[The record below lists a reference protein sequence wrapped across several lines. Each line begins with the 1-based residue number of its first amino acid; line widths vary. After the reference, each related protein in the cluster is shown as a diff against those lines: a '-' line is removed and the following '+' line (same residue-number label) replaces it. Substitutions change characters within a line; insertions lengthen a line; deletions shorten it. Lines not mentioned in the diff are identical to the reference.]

1 MVLELRQSNKY
12 LRRILGSNLVGK
24 GEIPRKAIIESPNMV
39 FKEWVKID
47 FKEVK
52 MLNKWDEYGCKN
64 CHDYHPWLSKE
75 DYDIFALG
83 ASLEAF

>member
-1 MVLELRQSNKY
+1 MEIYKLRVDSMQ
-12 LRRILGSNLVGK
+12 
-24 GEIPRKAIIESPNMV
+24 
-39 FKEWVKID
+39 
-47 FKEVK
+47 KEVK

>member
-47 FKEVK
+47 FVTTQ
-52 MLNKWDEYGCKN
+52 
-64 CHDYHPWLSKE
+64 
-75 DYDIFALG
+75 F
-83 ASLEAF
+83 